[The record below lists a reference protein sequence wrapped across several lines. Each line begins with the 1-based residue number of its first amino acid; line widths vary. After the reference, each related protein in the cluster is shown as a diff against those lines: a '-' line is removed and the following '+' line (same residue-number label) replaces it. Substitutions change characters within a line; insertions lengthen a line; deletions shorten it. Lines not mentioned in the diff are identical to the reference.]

1 MFFSQGFLGT
11 TAPFYLDLATVY
23 FAILPFL
30 LAFSIYFAVKKEYK
44 KHFISQAIIL
54 VTTLTIVV
62 IFEIGVRISGGFL
75 EYSKYSNVSFDFM
88 LIFLTIHILIAIAAV
103 GGWLFLFISSYKDYK
118 NNSFDRKKHK
128 RIGKA
133 IFVALTIS
141 SIMGICIY
149 TFLFV
154 F

>member
-1 MFFSQGFLGT
+1 MIFSTGFLGT
-11 TAPFYLDLATVY
+11 SAPFYLDLATVY

-44 KHFISQAIIL
+44 KHFISQSIIL
-54 VTTLTIVV
+54 GTTLTIIV
-62 IFEIGVRISGGFL
+62 IFEIGIRISGGFL

-88 LIFLTIHILIAIAAV
+88 LVFLTIHILIAIAAV
-103 GGWLFLFISSYKDYK
+103 GGWLFLFVSSYKDYK
-118 NNSFDRKKHK
+118 NNLLDGKKHK
-128 RIGKA
+128 KIGKT
-133 IFVALTIS
+133 IFIALTIS

>member
-1 MFFSQGFLGT
+1 MFHSEGFLGT
-11 TAPFYLDLATVY
+11 SAPFYLDLATTY

-54 VTTLTIVV
+54 GITLTIVI

-75 EYSKYSNVSFDFM
+75 EYSKYSNISFDFM
-88 LIFLTIHILIAIAAV
+88 LVFLGIHIQIAIIAV
-103 GGWLFLFISSYKDYK
+103 AGWLFLFISSYKDYK
-118 NNSFDRKKHK
+118 NNKLDVIKHK
-128 RIGKA
+128 KIGKA
-133 IFVALTIS
+133 IFTALTIS
-141 SIMGICIY
+141 SIMGVCIY
-149 TFLFV
+149 LFLFV

>member
-1 MFFSQGFLGT
+1 MFSAKGFLGT
-11 TAPFYLDLATVY
+11 TAPFYLDLATIY

-54 VTTLTIVV
+54 GVTLTIVV
-62 IFEIGVRISGGFL
+62 IFEIGVRVSGGFL
-75 EYSKYSNVSFDFM
+75 EYSKYSNVSLDFM
-88 LIFLTIHILIAIAAV
+88 LIFLIVHILIAIAAV

-118 NNSFDRKKHK
+118 NNTFNAQKHRK
-128 RIGKA
+128 IGKA
-133 IFVALTIS
+133 IFIALTIS
-141 SIMGICIY
+141 SVMGVCIY
-149 TFLFV
+149 AFLFV

>member
-1 MFFSQGFLGT
+1 MLFSTGFLGT
-11 TAPFYLDLATVY
+11 SAPFYLDLVTVY

-54 VTTLTIVV
+54 GTTLTIVV
-62 IFEIGVRISGGFL
+62 VFEIGIRISGGFL
-75 EYSKYSNVSFDFM
+75 EYSKYSNISFDFM
-88 LIFLTIHILIAIAAV
+88 LVFLSVHILIAIAAV

-118 NNSFDRKKHK
+118 NNTFDGKKHRK
-128 RIGKA
+128 IGKA

>member
-1 MFFSQGFLGT
+1 MVFEKGFLGT
-11 TAPFYLDLATVY
+11 TAPFYLDLTTVY
-23 FAILPFL
+23 FAVLPFL
-30 LAFSIYFAVKKEYK
+30 LAFSIYFAIKKEYR

-54 VTTLTIVV
+54 GITLIIVV
-62 IFEIGVRISGGFL
+62 IFEICIRISGGFL

-118 NNSFDRKKHK
+118 NNTFDGEKHK

-133 IFVALTIS
+133 IFISLTIS
-141 SIMGICIY
+141 SIMGVFIY
-149 TFLFV
+149 LFLFV

>member
-62 IFEIGVRISGGFL
+62 MFEIGVRISGGFL

-88 LIFLTIHILIAIAAV
+88 LVFLTIHILIAIAAV

-118 NNSFDRKKHK
+118 NNSFDGKKHRK
-128 RIGKA
+128 IGKA